1 MIHIYTG
8 EGKGKTTAALGLSI
22 RAAGR
27 DKKVLFVQFLKGQE
41 TGEQHILRLIPQI
54 THLKLANA
62 RGFFHTLSRDEQEH
76 LTSETSNEWEKLR
89 TLIFS
94 EPYDLVVLDEIMAV
108 MYLGILSEI
117 SVLKFL
123 QEAPEEMELV
133 LTGRNVSETLMQKA
147 DLITEMT
154 KVRHYYDQGIVSR
167 EGIEF

>member
-62 RGFFHTLSRDEQEH
+62 RGFFIRSA
-76 LTSETSNEWEKLR
+76 ETSKSTSPAKLQ
-89 TLIFS
+89 
-94 EPYDLVVLDEIMAV
+94 MN
-108 MYLGILSEI
+108 G
-117 SVLKFL
+117 K
-123 QEAPEEMELV
+123 
-133 LTGRNVSETLMQKA
+133 N
-147 DLITEMT
+147 
-154 KVRHYYDQGIVSR
+154 
-167 EGIEF
+167 